1 MGFTSIWVNSF
12 LVETKN
18 LSDLTVQPIA
28 VLPVAESRVWRF
40 SEV

>member
-28 VLPVAESRVWRF
+28 VLPVGRITGLAF
-40 SEV
+40 